1 MLKIGSKG
9 ENVKNLQIK
18 LGLKPDGSF
27 GPVTEKA
34 VKDWQTK
41 NGLTPDGIVNDDILI
56 KLGLLTS
63 NNEININKL
72 KGIIPDGLW
81 DFFDR

>member
-41 NGLTPDGIVNDDILI
+41 NGLTPDGIVGEQTWQKIMGQAVLI
-56 KLGLLTS
+56 TDQQNPLKLLNLLF
-63 NNEININKL
+63 L
-72 KGIIPDGLW
+72 LVV
-81 DFFDR
+81 